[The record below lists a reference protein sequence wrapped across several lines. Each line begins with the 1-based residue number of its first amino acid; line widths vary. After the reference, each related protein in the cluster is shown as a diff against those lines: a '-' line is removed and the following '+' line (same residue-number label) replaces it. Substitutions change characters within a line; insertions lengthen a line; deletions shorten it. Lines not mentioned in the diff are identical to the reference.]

1 MTVEPTSIPDVLL
14 LKPKVFSDNRG
25 YFFESYNHN
34 TLKLLGIDITFVQD
48 NESFSKKG
56 VIRGLHYQLSPY
68 AQTKLVRVING
79 KILDIAV
86 DIRKNSPTF
95 GKYAGIEL
103 SDDNKYQLL
112 IPKGFAHGF
121 VVLSEFAIVT
131 YKCDQYY
138 KPEADR
144 GIRFNDPEI
153 GIDWIIPT
161 EQAIVSAKDN
171 IHPALKDADLNFFY
185 TSTY

>member
-1 MTVEPTSIPDVLL
+1 MTVEPTSIPEVLL
-14 LKPKVFSDNRG
+14 LKPKIFSDNRG
-25 YFFESYNHN
+25 YFLESYNLN
-34 TLKLLGIDITFVQD
+34 TFKLLGIDITFVQD

-68 AQTKLVRVING
+68 AQTKLVRVISG

-95 GKYAGIEL
+95 GKYVGIEL

-121 VVLSEFAIVT
+121 VVLSEFAIVN

-138 KPEADR
+138 KQEADR

-161 EQAIVSAKDN
+161 EQTIVSAKDN

>member
-1 MTVEPTSIPDVLL
+1 LISEKL
-14 LKPKVFSDNRG
+14 
-25 YFFESYNHN
+25 SY
-34 TLKLLGIDITFVQD
+34 
-48 NESFSKKG
+48 
-56 VIRGLHYQLSPY
+56 
-68 AQTKLVRVING
+68 
-79 KILDIAV
+79 
-86 DIRKNSPTF
+86 IRK
-95 GKYAGIEL
+95 YVGIEL
-103 SDDNKYQLL
+103 SDDNKYLLL

-171 IHPALKDADLNFFY
+171 IHPALKDADLNFFILQL
-185 TSTY
+185 TNLA